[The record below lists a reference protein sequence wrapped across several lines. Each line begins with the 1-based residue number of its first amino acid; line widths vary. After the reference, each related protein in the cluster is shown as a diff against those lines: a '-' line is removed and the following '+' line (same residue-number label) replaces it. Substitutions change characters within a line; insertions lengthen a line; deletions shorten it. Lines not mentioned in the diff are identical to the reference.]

1 MSSLIDGILADSRK
15 RLDERM
21 REVPLDEV
29 QRRAADAPRADVS
42 FREALESKPFSI
54 IAEVKAKS
62 PSGGAMDPA
71 NIDAALEIYAET
83 ESVSAVSILTD
94 EKHFGGSLERLRA
107 ARQRTRKPLLRKDF
121 IVNEYQVWEARAHG
135 ADAVLLMA
143 DLYRDDPASLA
154 RIFDLVRSLGM
165 AALFELGM
173 RTVANPAAV
182 VPPHAEIWGINSR
195 RFDTTR
201 LQLRSRVGRLL
212 GARKFLGLR
221 TELSIN
227 ADAHAEL
234 RLQIPQGKIAIAES
248 GIHDRADLR
257 RLFDLNYRSALI
269 GTAFL
274 KKGAKVAEVV
284 RAFDEEARRMTL
296 AAHPGPGF
304 ASVPRTRTA

>member
-15 RLDERM
+15 RLEQRM
-21 REVPLDEV
+21 RDLPLEEV
-29 QRRAADAPRADVS
+29 QRQAADAPRADVG
-42 FREALESKPFSI
+42 FREALESRAFSI
-54 IAEVKAKS
+54 IAEIKAKS

-71 NIDAALEIYAET
+71 NVDAALEIYAET
-83 ESVSAVSILTD
+83 DSISAVSILTD
-94 EKHFGGSLERLRA
+94 EDHFGGSLDQLRA

-121 IVNEYQVWEARAHG
+121 IVSEYQVWEARAHG

-143 DLYRDDPASLA
+143 DLYRDTPTSLA
-154 RIFDLVRSLGM
+154 RIFDLVGSLGM

-182 VPPHAEIWGINSR
+182 VPPGAEIWGINSR

-212 GARKFLGLR
+212 GARKVLGLR
-221 TELSIN
+221 TELSID

-234 RLQIPQGKIAIAES
+234 REQIPSGKVAIAES
-248 GIHDRADLR
+248 GIHDLADLR
-257 RLFDLNYRSALI
+257 RLFNLSYRAALI

-274 KKGAKVAEVV
+274 KKGAKVADVV

-296 AAHPGPGF
+296 AADSGPGF
-304 ASVPRTRTA
+304 AGVPRARTA